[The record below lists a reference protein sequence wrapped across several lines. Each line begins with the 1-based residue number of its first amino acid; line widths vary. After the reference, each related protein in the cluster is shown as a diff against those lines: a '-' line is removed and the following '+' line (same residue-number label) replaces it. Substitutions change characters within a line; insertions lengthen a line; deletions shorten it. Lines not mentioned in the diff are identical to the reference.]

1 MLPHKPDLDSERTRI
16 QDLGGLVVF
25 VDTWRVNGVLS
36 VTRAIGDPDH
46 KPYINAEPSL
56 AKFEIDSSLD
66 FLVLGCDGLFD
77 QLTSQDIA
85 SHVFEFLCKNET
97 RDPQEVIHDVSL
109 YLSQMAIREGSSD
122 NITSIVLFFKPF
134 EQLVST
140 GFPLEGET
148 DFVPESASLLESA
161 PAGNAVTGNTLPT
174 TNGGHFPYTDY
185 FSDLPVGTNYNLHS
199 IVDVA
204 EQSPSSDE
212 APTET
217 NPFGENFTNKED
229 LFGTSPFSNEQ
240 EEESTVPETAT
251 SNTEWSHMEET
262 GVHSGELLT
271 FKTEPDT
278 FALQAAADDKTAAAI
293 ELFPYESS
301 TGKCTSLLQLYFP
314 CMTIAIDK
322 LDART
327 AS

>member
-134 EQLVST
+134 EQLVAT

-148 DFVPESASLLESA
+148 DFVHESASLLESA
-161 PAGNAVTGNTLPT
+161 APAGNAVTGGNTLPT
-174 TNGGHFPYTDY
+174 TNGGHFPYTD
-185 FSDLPVGTNYNLHS
+185 FSELPVGTNFNLHS
-199 IVDVA
+199 IVDVP
-204 EQSPSSDE
+204 EQLPASDE
-212 APTET
+212 AAPTET

-229 LFGTSPFSNEQ
+229 LFGTSPFGNEQ
-240 EEESTVPETAT
+240 EEESTVPETTAT

-278 FALQAAADDKTAAAI
+278 FALQAAPAAV

-301 TGKCTSLLQLYFP
+301 TGKCTHFITATVLALHDNCHRQ
-314 CMTIAIDK
+314 IIR
-322 LDART
+322 ART